1 MKIESI
7 IVEEINL
14 LIAETKEWY
23 HGTPDVRGINDSG
36 SFVPKTNTTRY
47 IADFDKW
54 SELQNELKQTRE
66 TNRERYFKIL
76 DELGSCYKDITYN
89 KPIFFTDSYNV
100 AKTYATDKKAFD
112 YQESIPKTLSVHI
125 DETGANILKIPAHG
139 LRFRK
144 IEIPIVKSALS
155 NAGISD
161 EEIQNKLNMIYD
173 SIRGA
178 GNLLSTDDL
187 GLIAQLLCFD
197 IVDVIGVLDSYHG
210 GNTKSTVRMVFDSKR
225 IKIN

>member
-1 MKIESI
+1 MNLHEI
-7 IVEEINL
+7 INEEIGSL
-14 LIAETKEWY
+14 LSETKEWY
-23 HGTPDVRGINDSG
+23 HGTPDVRGINNSG

-66 TNRERYFKIL
+66 TNKERYFQIL
-76 DELGSCYKDITYN
+76 DELTSCFEDIKYN
-89 KPIFFTDSYNV
+89 KPIFFTDSYSV
-100 AKTYATDKKAFD
+100 ARTYATDKQAFD
-112 YQESIPKTLSVHI
+112 YQKSIPKILSVSI
-125 DETGANILKIPAHG
+125 DETGANILKIPAYG

-144 IEIPIVKSALS
+144 IEIPIVKTALS

-161 EEIQNKLNMIYD
+161 EEIQNKLNMFYD

-187 GLIAQLLCFD
+187 GVIAQLLGFD
-197 IVDVIGVLDSYHG
+197 IVDVVGVLDSYHG
-210 GNTKSTVRMVFDSKR
+210 GSTKSTVRMVFDTKR